1 MSIPKYHELY
11 NIFLASLSDGQV
23 HSMQECYDYIKQRLN
38 LTPDELAE
46 TISSGQSTLYNRV
59 SWCKTY
65 LQKAG
70 LINRPERG
78 KFKITDKGNKIL
90 SEGTKIT
97 DKLLLERFPSY
108 VEFKFGKKQPTK
120 ENVISE
126 KTPQE
131 LFDVSYKEITDN
143 LAEELLESIMSVS
156 PKFFESLVVKLM
168 EGMGYGTG
176 EVTPYV
182 KDSGIDGIIYGDK
195 LKFDR
200 IGIQAKHFKIDST
213 IGAPDIR
220 QFIGALRSQGFDKGI
235 FITSSKFS
243 KEAIKEAERNH
254 IILVDGKKLT
264 ELMIEFDVGVS
275 TQKVY
280 KIKRVDNDFFSEE

>member
-1 MSIPKYHELY
+1 MLLE
-11 NIFLASLSDGQV
+11 SLSDGKI
-23 HSMQECYDYIKQRLN
+23 HYYRDCFEYIKN
-38 LTPDELAE
+38 KMHFTAEELSE
-46 TISSGQSTLYNRV
+46 TIPSGQPTWINRIG
-59 SWCKTY
+59 WCCTHLK
-65 LQKAG
+65 KAG
-70 LINRPERG
+70 LIYNPQRAHLQITKNG
-78 KFKITDKGNKIL
+78 KDIF
-90 SEGTKIT
+90 SEDIKIT
-97 DKLLLERFPSY
+97 DKLLIERFPEY
-108 VEFKFGKKQPTK
+108 AKFRSKKITEQDTSK
-120 ENVISE
+120 N
-126 KTPQE
+126 TPQE
-131 LFDVSYKEITDN
+131 LFENSYKEITDN

-200 IGIQAKHFKIDST
+200 IGIQAKHFKTDST